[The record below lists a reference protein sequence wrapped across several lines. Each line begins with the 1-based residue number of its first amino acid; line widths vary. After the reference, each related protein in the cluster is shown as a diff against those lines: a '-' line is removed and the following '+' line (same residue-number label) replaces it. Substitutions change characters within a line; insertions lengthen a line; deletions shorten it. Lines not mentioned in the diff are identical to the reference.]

1 MRRHNGALIFFSN
14 TFLCHAGGLGDILN
28 TKGDTMKK
36 FFKFLLA
43 IFISFI
49 PGIIG
54 VMFTPSHGNNAWYN
68 GLNNSV
74 LTPDGWVF
82 GVAWTILY
90 TLLGISLFLV
100 MNNEKMRQSKS
111 KAYILFA
118 AQMGLNALWTY
129 LFFGLNFVGAALLCL
144 VTLIAISIWMAAAFR
159 PFNRWASY
167 LVWPYVAWLFF
178 AMYLNGTILLLN

>member
-1 MRRHNGALIFFSN
+1 MRRHNGTPIFFSN
-14 TFLCHAGGLGDILN
+14 TFLCYTGGLGDILN

-100 MNNEKMRQSKS
+100 MNNTKTRHSKT
-111 KAYILFA
+111 KAYVLFVS
-118 AQMGLNALWTY
+118 QLLLNGLWTY
-129 LFFGLNFVGAALLCL
+129 LFFGVHMIEASVLCL
-144 VTLIAISIWMAAAFR
+144 IVLLGISIRMLFAFK
-159 PFNRWASY
+159 PISKPASY
-167 LVWPYVAWLFF
+167 LVWPYVIWLVF
-178 AMYLNGTILLLN
+178 ALYLNATIWILN

>member
-1 MRRHNGALIFFSN
+1 
-14 TFLCHAGGLGDILN
+14 
-28 TKGDTMKK
+28 MKK
-36 FFKFLLA
+36 FWLFVLA

-54 VMFTPSHGNNAWYN
+54 VMFTPSHGDDLWYN
-68 GLNNSV
+68 ALNNSV

-100 MNNEKMRQSKS
+100 MKNEKSRQNKS
-111 KAYILFA
+111 KAYILFV

-144 VTLIAISIWMAAAFR
+144 VALIAISIWMAVAFK
-159 PFNRWASY
+159 PFSRAASY
-167 LVWPYVAWLFF
+167 LIWPYIAWLFF
-178 AMYLNGTILLLN
+178 ALYLNGTILLLN